1 MKLNIEL
8 ELVADYHE
16 DDNDR
21 VTLTSLSFP
30 DCSQNL
36 MVFMSPEKI
45 EEAQEA
51 LREAVQDAAIAKV
64 ERLLEQR
71 GARLGQYRSPRT
83 GE

>member
-1 MKLNIEL
+1 MKLNFEL

-16 DDNDR
+16 SCDDKI
-21 VTLTSLSFP
+21 TLTSLSFP
-30 DCSQNL
+30 GSRINL
-36 MVFMSPEKI
+36 LPYLSPTEK
-45 EEAQEA
+45 ARAWQE

>member
-45 EEAQEA
+45 EEAQQA
-51 LREAVQDAAIAKV
+51 LIEAVQDAAIYKV
-64 ERLLEQR
+64 EQLLEQR